1 MPTMNISLPE
11 SLRQFVEQQV
21 ASRGYNSTSEYLRDL
36 VRDDLKRLAKDD
48 LERQLLDAMREP
60 GSDDD
65 AQVLGK
71 PEEGRR
77 GTQPASSSRCFLI
90 LTPVNSPFRSASPVH
105 GGWHGHQ
112 PAH

>member
-21 ASRGYNSTSEYLRDL
+21 ASRGYNSTSEYLREL

-60 GSDDD
+60 GVTMTPRSWESLRK
-65 AQVLGK
+65 AAV
-71 PEEGRR
+71 GRSR
-77 GTQPASSSRCFLI
+77 PRRRAAS
-90 LTPVNSPFRSASPVH
+90 
-105 GGWHGHQ
+105 
-112 PAH
+112 